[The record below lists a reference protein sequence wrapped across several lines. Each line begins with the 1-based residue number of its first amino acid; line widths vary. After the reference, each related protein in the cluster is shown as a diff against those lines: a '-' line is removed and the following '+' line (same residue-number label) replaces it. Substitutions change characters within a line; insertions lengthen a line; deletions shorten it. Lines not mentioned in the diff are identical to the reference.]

1 MEKIANKVFGGER
14 PLFEIHNTE
23 LDHVR
28 ITFGESGVKECS
40 NIVCRNCYFE
50 GKYPLWHVK
59 GSDIRNCYFA
69 PGSRSAIWYSDDMH
83 MEDCVINGPKFFRE
97 MKNLSL
103 K

>member
-40 NIVCRNCYFE
+40 NIV
-50 GKYPLWHVK
+50 LT
-59 GSDIRNCYFA
+59 S
-69 PGSRSAIWYSDDMH
+69 
-83 MEDCVINGPKFFRE
+83 
-97 MKNLSL
+97 SL
-103 K
+103 KKYVFCN